1 VIYEVRDYHYRPD
14 LFEAYKKWAEE
25 AVPVLRKR
33 LDVVGFW
40 VWDGANGAEITGSNP
55 QKSPIGEANVT
66 WIIRWESKAA
76 RDGANGAE
84 ITGSNPQK
92 SPIGEA
98 NVTWIIR
105 WESKAARDVA
115 MKGAFAGDDWK
126 AVWAKHPDPNG
137 YVQMAARFMESM

>member
-1 VIYEVRDYHYRPD
+1 MIYEVRDYHYRPD

-40 VWDGANGAEITGSNP
+40 VWDGASGAEITGSNP

-76 RDGANGAE
+76 RDA
-84 ITGSNPQK
+84 
-92 SPIGEA
+92 
-98 NVTWIIR
+98 
-105 WESKAARDVA
+105 A
-115 MKGAFAGDDWK
+115 MKSAFAGDDWQ

>member
-1 VIYEVRDYHYRPD
+1 LRNAKHDQEEPVIYEVRDYHYRPD
-14 LFEAYKKWAEE
+14 LFEAYKKWAQE

-40 VWDGANGAEITGSNP
+40 VWDGASGAEITGANT

-76 RDGANGAE
+76 RDA
-84 ITGSNPQK
+84 
-92 SPIGEA
+92 
-98 NVTWIIR
+98 
-105 WESKAARDVA
+105 A
-115 MKGAFAGDDWK
+115 MKDAFAGDDWK

-137 YVQMAARFMESM
+137 YVQMLARFMESM